1 MLAASLGCGGG
12 GGNSTTPD
20 LNPSISDLLAGIY
33 DVTLTVTAGTT
44 CSDAGAVGSTVNDTI
59 TVTTSETDDSVEIFS
74 EAGSTTFTGTRSGN
88 NFDVSSTETT
98 ALSPVCSRQVLT
110 EISGNQTDGNLTG
123 TSTVT

>member
-1 MLAASLGCGGG
+1 
-12 GGNSTTPD
+12 
-20 LNPSISDLLAGIY
+20 
-33 DVTLTVTAGTT
+33 
-44 CSDAGAVGSTVNDTI
+44 NDTI

-123 TSTVT
+123 TSTVTTTTEPVGCAENCQTFYDVSGTRR